1 MNVTAMMVRGGGVKA
16 VYISESERP
25 FRRTTRPEPERL
37 YGTESAE
44 KFLRRHLLAPPRK
57 HAHVPIQN
65 SLLLYGR
72 KGAGKST
79 LLHKTVNG
87 KRVFIDGSGGNF
99 ASGFDEVVGWKL
111 RPWDRLDQFESF
123 ISETIDRASRIHETY
138 AVRHHS
144 QDDPAV
150 LADQVPKRMLIVIW
164 NLHHLVSTRDE
175 TAMFQVSRLLSSL
188 RIQATNVTHA
198 GGDGA
203 VKIVMTSDVP
213 PGQLSAH
220 VRSMIDAEQYVGNM
234 DAHER
239 RGFLLEHMRG
249 FQSVAVSDPDF
260 AKLGWAVDLSE
271 DAIQSDPDHIVNQL
285 TIASN
290 GCTPWEMKCFLD
302 RVNLACAQ
310 PKEDGGTEY
319 STDLISSLLC
329 KTTGVG
335 TTLTDH
341 NPATLNMPFARYLGT
356 AFTTPDEF
364 DMIANTKRTAADAA
378 LDAPFLSPE
387 EREKKKRS
395 LEERDA
401 EMSDSLAA
409 LAARAEADAN
419 AAARKKHRE
428 DAFSKSFK

>member
-1 MNVTAMMVRGGGVKA
+1 MDMINVMTARRA
-16 VYISESERP
+16 PLIEESERP
-25 FRRTTRPEPERL
+25 FRRNTRPEPERL
-37 YGTESAE
+37 FGTELAE

-57 HAHVPIQN
+57 HAQIPIQN

-79 LLHKTVNG
+79 LLHKTTNG
-87 KRVFIDGSGGNF
+87 KRVFFES
-99 ASGFDEVVGWKL
+99 FDDVVGWKL
-111 RPWDRLDQFESF
+111 RPWDRLDQFERF
-123 ISETIDRASRIHETY
+123 VSETISRAGAIHETY
-138 AVRHHS
+138 AVKHHS
-144 QDDPAV
+144 DDPSV
-150 LADQVPKRMLIVIW
+150 QKFQTPKRMLIVIW
-164 NLHHLVSTRDE
+164 NVHYLVSTRDE
-175 TAMFQVSRLLSSL
+175 TAMFQVARLLSAI
-188 RIQATNVTHA
+188 RIQAANVTHA

-213 PGQLSAH
+213 PGQLSPP
-220 VRSMIDAEQYVGNM
+220 VKSMIDAEQYVGNIE
-234 DAHER
+234 AQER
-239 RGFLLEHMRG
+239 RAFLIEHMRS

-271 DAIQSDPDHIVNQL
+271 DAIQGDPDHIVNQL

-302 RVNLACAQ
+302 RVNLACSQ
-310 PKEDGGTEY
+310 PNENGGTEY
-319 STDLISSLLC
+319 SADLISSLLC

-341 NPATLNMPFARYLGT
+341 NPATLNMPFSRYLGT

-364 DMIANTKRTAADAA
+364 DMIANAKRAPADAA

-387 EREKKKRS
+387 EREQKKRS

-419 AAARKKHRE
+419 AASRKKHRD
-428 DAFSKSFK
+428 DAFNRK